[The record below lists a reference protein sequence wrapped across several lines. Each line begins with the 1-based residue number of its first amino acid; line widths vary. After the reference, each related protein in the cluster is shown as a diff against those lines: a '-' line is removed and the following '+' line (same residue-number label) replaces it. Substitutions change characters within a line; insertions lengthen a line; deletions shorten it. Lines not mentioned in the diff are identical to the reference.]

1 MWDRCESSVAT
12 SVPAALTRPGNHRTY
27 ALDEDESAMCA
38 RAKEACELLGVRRLV
53 MGHTPHF
60 EGPVARCGGRVLLID
75 TGTTFQ
81 SEGPFRNAC

>member
-1 MWDRCESSVAT
+1 
-12 SVPAALTRPGNHRTY
+12 
-27 ALDEDESAMCA
+27 MCA